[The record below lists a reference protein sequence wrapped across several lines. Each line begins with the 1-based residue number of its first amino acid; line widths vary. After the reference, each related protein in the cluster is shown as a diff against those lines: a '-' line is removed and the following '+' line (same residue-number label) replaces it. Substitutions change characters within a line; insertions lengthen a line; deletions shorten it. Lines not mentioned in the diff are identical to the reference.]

1 MRATTAL
8 AASCL
13 LALSVAASPPPRAIV
28 MIVGD
33 DYGWWNIEMDGH
45 NAAARTP
52 NMHALQK
59 EGVRLDRHCES
70 PVAGG

>member
-1 MRATTAL
+1 MCSTTAL

-13 LALSVAASPPPRAIV
+13 VALAAAASPPPRAIV

-45 NAAARTP
+45 NVAARTP
-52 NMHALQK
+52 NMRAP
-59 EGVRLDRHCES
+59 EGGCPPGPPL
-70 PVAGG
+70 